1 MNVSQKNRV
10 PDGTLSYNSDAHA
23 SRAGFASKRGSTITY
38 YYEIV
43 KIHDVMANI
52 RNYGVLRF
60 NLS

>member
-1 MNVSQKNRV
+1 MFPKKNRV
-10 PDGTLSYNSDAHA
+10 PDGTLSYNSDAHP
-23 SRAGFASKRGSTITY
+23 SQTRFASKRGSTITY

-43 KIHDVMANI
+43 KIDDVIANL